1 MHASISAHIAADYL
15 LDEASGQWGP
25 SLEEFERRLGTPAA
39 KSHLENLY
47 FAYLFVLRAV
57 MKAGPALEQAD
68 LSSGLPVEDKLTR
81 QLMDQLVS
89 VHNMRFPRTFM
100 RALLVPWQY
109 SQAQDAYDG
118 PGGEHPHCK
127 FATSYNVRFAST
139 LAVLPNM
146 IKVCHSAGS

>member
-1 MHASISAHIAADYL
+1 MHASISSHIAADFL
-15 LDEASGQWGP
+15 LDEASGTWGP

-81 QLMDQLVS
+81 ELMDQLVIVQAIS
-89 VHNMRFPRTFM
+89 RDCMLLSWTCAAHEPFLIPGVH
-100 RALLVPWQY
+100 
-109 SQAQDAYDG
+109 
-118 PGGEHPHCK
+118 
-127 FATSYNVRFAST
+127 
-139 LAVLPNM
+139 
-146 IKVCHSAGS
+146 